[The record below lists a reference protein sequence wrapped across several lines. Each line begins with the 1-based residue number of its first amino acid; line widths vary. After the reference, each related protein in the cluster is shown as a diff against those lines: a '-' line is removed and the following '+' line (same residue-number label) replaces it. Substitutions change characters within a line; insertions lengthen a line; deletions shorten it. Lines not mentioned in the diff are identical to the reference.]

1 MLHLPLLVRNVSI
14 AGWPSP
20 AALLATI
27 KTSYR
32 LEGSSSVSRSS
43 FSLPGTRTVCQLP
56 AALTLSSSCTGQQH
70 NISSE
75 LHQTQCSAQ
84 IPNYF
89 STQISRGPLQLAR
102 FPHVFLDLTMV
113 HLLGGAICK
122 YFGHKSAFLQ
132 LSSQCSFHRLLLR
145 SLSTHT
151 CLFLEKWIIFIFH
164 LKLARVQVIL
174 NTSISL

>member
-56 AALTLSSSCTGQQH
+56 AALTLSSSCMTKF

-75 LHQTQCSAQ
+75 LHRTQCSAP
-84 IPNYF
+84 IPNCF
-89 STQISRGPLQLAR
+89 STQISRGPLQLAK
-102 FPHVFLDLTMV
+102 FPHVFLYLTMV
-113 HLLGGAICK
+113 HLLGVAICK

-132 LSSQCSFHRLLLR
+132 VSSQCSFHRLLLR
-145 SLSTHT
+145 SLSTQT
-151 CLFLEKWIIFIFH
+151 CLFLKKQITSSFI
-164 LKLARVQVIL
+164 
-174 NTSISL
+174 